1 VKNDVIIQS
10 SSGDFWKLVILA
22 KFESLLIVVV
32 TNRSAE
38 FAYSL
43 TVLLCSQKSEINMSD
58 SQKFPIDLSVVA
70 KMVYEENR
78 LKSFTEKGQWPFA
91 DDCNCTPEKMAESGF
106 YWCGTDNQPD
116 LVRCFVCMQ
125 DFEDW
130 EPADIPRYH

>member
-1 VKNDVIIQS
+1 MKNDVIIQS

-91 DDCNCTPEKMAESGF
+91 DDCNCTPEKVAG
-106 YWCGTDNQPD
+106 
-116 LVRCFVCMQ
+116 
-125 DFEDW
+125 
-130 EPADIPRYH
+130 